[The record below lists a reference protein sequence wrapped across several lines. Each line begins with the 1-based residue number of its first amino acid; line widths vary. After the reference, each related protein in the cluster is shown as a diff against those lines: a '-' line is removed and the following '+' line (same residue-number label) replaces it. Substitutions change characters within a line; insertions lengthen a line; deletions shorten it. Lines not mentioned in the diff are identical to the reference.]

1 MSIYLQI
8 GIIAGVMVAAYTL
21 AKWRKFSVEI
31 SMLAA
36 AVAGGLAGAIANT
49 PPIGQLARHLVE
61 GSFTYLDVILVFS
74 TATIFMA
81 IVNESGG
88 VNYVVRA
95 TIKYFY
101 NVRVIALI
109 LLMIIVLIPG
119 ALTGAGS
126 VSLLVVGAPVALALG
141 YLGIEKRRA
150 AAILFIVAG
159 LSAAA
164 PPVNIWA
171 MILCA
176 GTAIPYVGFE
186 LPLGIPV
193 LILGTFTV
201 LFLGWR
207 QRDGEELLSK
217 IKTDMNCRS
226 DEELLK
232 IWEEN
237 DREEW
242 RDEVFNTV
250 EIILIERGLTLPPQ
264 RKIQEINFQ
273 QATAEK
279 SKYYGVKGW
288 LLFFCISLTILRPI
302 LISFVLVSGY
312 REFLASFDNHPFLR
326 IIAIIFILINVG
338 ITIFGV
344 VAGIKL
350 WIKKPNAVRITRI
363 FLTTLLL
370 FNIYGGLLVFL
381 IGLLTQSVFG
391 SYLQELVGAVIYF
404 FVWNSYFIKSKR
416 VKTTFK
422 TEKEIRNLKH
432 ILKEM
437 PDVPERMSWW
447 RVLLPFLV
455 FFGLVLAYRIWP
467 FSTPIL
473 GLALEFVVAGLVAW
487 LVSPVKIKILA
498 LSRDTMKKLLPLL
511 ATMVV
516 VGMLQ
521 QIMTATGVRG
531 LISFAVISTPFILLF
546 ISLALII
553 PVSEGV
559 LTYGGA
565 AIIGIP
571 LVWFLDSIG
580 LHATVVIAGLSLLWP
595 LGDGL
600 PPTALI
606 GRLSVMVS
614 EYKGT
619 YWTFLRSTWVPWL
632 VITIV
637 GILMV
642 YFSSSLEFLV
652 R

>member
-1 MSIYLQI
+1 MYLQI
-8 GIIAGVMVAAYTL
+8 GIISLVMAAAYAL
-21 AKWRKFSVEI
+21 AKWKKLSVEI

-36 AVAGGLAGAIANT
+36 AVAGGIVGAFTST
-49 PPIGQLARHLVE
+49 PQIGQLARHLVE

-81 IVNESGG
+81 IVSESGG

-95 TIKYFY
+95 TIKHFY
-101 NVRVIALI
+101 NVRIIALI
-109 LLMIIVLIPG
+109 LLMVIVLIPG

-141 YLGIEKRRA
+141 YLGIEKKRA

-201 LFLGWR
+201 LFLGWKR
-207 QRDGEELLSK
+207 
-217 IKTDMNCRS
+217 
-226 DEELLK
+226 
-232 IWEEN
+232 
-237 DREEW
+237 REKQ
-242 RDEVFNTV
+242 NL
-250 EIILIERGLTLPPQ
+250 EI
-264 RKIQEINFQ
+264 
-273 QATAEK
+273 
-279 SKYYGVKGW
+279 V
-288 LLFFCISLTILRPI
+288 
-302 LISFVLVSGY
+302 
-312 REFLASFDNHPFLR
+312 
-326 IIAIIFILINVG
+326 
-338 ITIFGV
+338 
-344 VAGIKL
+344 
-350 WIKKPNAVRITRI
+350 
-363 FLTTLLL
+363 
-370 FNIYGGLLVFL
+370 
-381 IGLLTQSVFG
+381 
-391 SYLQELVGAVIYF
+391 
-404 FVWNSYFIKSKR
+404 
-416 VKTTFK
+416 
-422 TEKEIRNLKH
+422 
-432 ILKEM
+432 LKEM
-437 PDVPERMSWW
+437 PEIPPRMNWW

-455 FFGLVLAYRIWP
+455 FFGLVIAYRMWP
-467 FSTPIL
+467 FSTPIM
-473 GLALEFVVAGLVAW
+473 GLALEFVIAALVAW
-487 LVSPVKIKILA
+487 LVSPKKIKILA
-498 LSRDTMKKLLPLL
+498 ISRDTMKRLLPLL
-511 ATMVV
+511 ATMIV

-521 QIMTATGVRG
+521 QIMTVTGVRG
-531 LISFAVISTPFILLF
+531 MISFAVISTPLVLLF

-580 LHATVVIAGLSLLWP
+580 LHATVAIAGLSLLWP

-614 EYKGT
+614 EYKGP

-632 VITIV
+632 VITVV
-637 GILMV
+637 GILMII
-642 YFSSSLEFLV
+642 FSARLEFLV
-652 R
+652 RWSM